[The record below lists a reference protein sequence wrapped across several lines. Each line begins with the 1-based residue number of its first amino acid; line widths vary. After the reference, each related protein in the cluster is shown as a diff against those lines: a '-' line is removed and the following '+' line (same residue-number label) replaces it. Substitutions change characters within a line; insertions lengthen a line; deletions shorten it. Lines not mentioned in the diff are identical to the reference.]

1 VAAAPAGIIAGFAR
15 TAPIGATAR
24 QPLVAKATI
33 CSAEAL
39 QDSNRCE
46 TLPASGAQRGLP
58 RGRPQ
63 YREAAM
69 TQTAPK
75 PITSLRYAR
84 RHAAKGSR
92 FLGMIRT
99 TDPKD
104 IAILYLVTSFAFFM
118 AGGAMAMLI
127 RAELARPGLLGLSQS

>member
-1 VAAAPAGIIAGFAR
+1 
-15 TAPIGATAR
+15 
-24 QPLVAKATI
+24 
-33 CSAEAL
+33 
-39 QDSNRCE
+39 
-46 TLPASGAQRGLP
+46 
-58 RGRPQ
+58 
-63 YREAAM
+63 M

-118 AGGAMAMLI
+118 VGGAMAMLI
-127 RAELARPGLLGLSQS
+127 RRAGSARAAVPVQRAVQPAVHYAGRTQSDAEVAHN

>member
-1 VAAAPAGIIAGFAR
+1 
-15 TAPIGATAR
+15 
-24 QPLVAKATI
+24 
-33 CSAEAL
+33 
-39 QDSNRCE
+39 
-46 TLPASGAQRGLP
+46 
-58 RGRPQ
+58 
-63 YREAAM
+63 M

-104 IAILYLVTSFAFFM
+104 IAILYLVTSFALSWW
-118 AGGAMAMLI
+118 AG
-127 RAELARPGLLGLSQS
+127 RWPC